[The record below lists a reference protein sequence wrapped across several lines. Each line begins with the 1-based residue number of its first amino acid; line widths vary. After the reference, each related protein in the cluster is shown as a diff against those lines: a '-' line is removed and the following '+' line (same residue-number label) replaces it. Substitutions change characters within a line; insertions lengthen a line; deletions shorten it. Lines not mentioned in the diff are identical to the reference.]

1 MIGRSLISRRALI
14 YCNPTGLFGN
24 DDQIPSSGDVDEL
37 DAALSR
43 AGVPHVFDRYDGV
56 GHGFQDDSNPDRY
69 REAQSKDAWEKII
82 RFLGETLN

>member
-1 MIGRSLISRRALI
+1 MARSVF
-14 YCNPTGLFGN
+14 GLFGSH
-24 DDQIPSSGDVDEL
+24 DQNSSPEDVDEL

-43 AGVPHVFDRYDGV
+43 AGVPLVFDRHDGA
-56 GHGFQDDSNPDRY
+56 GHSFQNDSNLDRC